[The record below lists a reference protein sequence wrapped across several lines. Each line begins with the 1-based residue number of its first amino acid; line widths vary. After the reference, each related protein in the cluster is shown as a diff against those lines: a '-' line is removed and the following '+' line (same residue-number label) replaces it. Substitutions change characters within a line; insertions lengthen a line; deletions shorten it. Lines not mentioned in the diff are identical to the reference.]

1 MSRLERSLKMTF
13 SRVKNSSKRWWKR
26 LKIHN
31 KLCYPGLNQM
41 GLSNE
46 TGKTT
51 RLKVNS
57 SSKTTTSAI
66 VSKQTVV
73 ALTLEVITHKATIIT
88 YETLI
93 AARTAA
99 AAITSWKSKGLLQL
113 HLLIEKLTMKPISFL
128 EITAAAVATT
138 KLLHIIIAI
147 LT

>member
-1 MSRLERSLKMTF
+1 
-13 SRVKNSSKRWWKR
+13 
-26 LKIHN
+26 
-31 KLCYPGLNQM
+31 M

-46 TGKTT
+46 TRKTT

-99 AAITSWKSKGLLQL
+99 AAITS
-113 HLLIEKLTMKPISFL
+113 
-128 EITAAAVATT
+128 
-138 KLLHIIIAI
+138 
-147 LT
+147 

>member
-1 MSRLERSLKMTF
+1 
-13 SRVKNSSKRWWKR
+13 
-26 LKIHN
+26 
-31 KLCYPGLNQM
+31 M

-46 TGKTT
+46 TRKTT

-57 SSKTTTSAI
+57 SSKTTTATSAI

-99 AAITSWKSKGLLQL
+99 AITS
-113 HLLIEKLTMKPISFL
+113 
-128 EITAAAVATT
+128 
-138 KLLHIIIAI
+138 
-147 LT
+147 